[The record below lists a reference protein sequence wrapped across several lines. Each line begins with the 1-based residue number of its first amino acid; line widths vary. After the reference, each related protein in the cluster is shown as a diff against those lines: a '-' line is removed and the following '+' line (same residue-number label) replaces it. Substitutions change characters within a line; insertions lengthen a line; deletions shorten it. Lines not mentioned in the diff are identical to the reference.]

1 MEKEMSMNMINDN
14 VLFFRTFCSIYFEI
28 LFRRMSHIMTVNMEL
43 ILILCLRITC
53 LSHPLSR
60 VEKKY
65 FLPNYWPQFTT
76 VIIMVSHYVC
86 FVRLLFKE
94 MIHFMFFVE
103 MQIILK
109 IAT

>member
-1 MEKEMSMNMINDN
+1 MNMINDN

-60 VEKKY
+60 VEKKKK
-65 FLPNYWPQFTT
+65 FTT
-76 VIIMVSHYVC
+76 K
-86 FVRLLFKE
+86 LLTTVHNTDYYGFTLRVLCQTL
-94 MIHFMFFVE
+94 I
-103 MQIILK
+103 
-109 IAT
+109 